1 MSNESVLI
9 SGASV
14 AGLALAYW
22 LRGYGFAA
30 TVVERAAAPRGGG
43 YDVDFR
49 RPALDVLDRMGI
61 LDEVRECQTPR
72 RATTVLDG
80 DGQQVAVLPAEW
92 SAGDLEIQKGDLTH
106 ILHVAA
112 RTDVHYIFDNSIVAL
127 TQRHDG
133 VRVNFERGKPRDFD
147 LVVGAD
153 GVHSNVRALVFGP
166 EREFIRHLDMASA
179 GFTTANYLNLDNHG
193 LLYRTSGA
201 SAGVMSGRG
210 NTEISVFISFAA
222 ESLDYN
228 GDDINRQKELVGN
241 RLARHGWEIPRLLA
255 AMRNAPDFYFDTFG
269 QIHMDTWAKGRVVL
283 LGDAAYCAAPTSGRG
298 TSQALIGAYI
308 LAGELATVTYH
319 EKAFAAYEQQMRAYV
334 AENQRIGRE
343 AARWFLR
350 APTGTAGEAAAE
362 SDNEPVPVT
371 ITLKDYSSMLNSRF
385 CRTSGAEQDSAGC
398 QSGP

>member
-1 MSNESVLI
+1 MNNKSVLI

-30 TVVERAAAPRGGG
+30 TVVERASAPRGGG

-49 RPALDVLDRMGI
+49 GPALDALDRMGI

-72 RATTVLDG
+72 RETTVLDG
-80 DGQQVAVLPAEW
+80 DGQQVAVLLAEW

-112 RTDVHYIFDNSIVAL
+112 KADVRYIFDNSIAAL

-133 VRVNFERGKPRDFD
+133 VWVSFERGEPRNFD

-166 EREFIRHLDMASA
+166 ECEFIRHLDMASA
-179 GFTTANYLNLDNHG
+179 GFTTVNYLNLDNHG
-193 LLYRTSGA
+193 LLYRAPGV

-210 NTEISVFISFAA
+210 NIEISVFLSFAA
-222 ESLDYN
+222 ESLGYDQ
-228 GDDINRQKELVGN
+228 DDIDQQKKLVDN
-241 RLARHGWEIPRLLA
+241 RLAGHGWEIPRLLA
-255 AMRNAPDFYFDTFG
+255 AMKNAPDFYFDTFS
-269 QIHMDTWAKGRVVL
+269 QISMDSWAKGRVAL

-308 LAGELATVTYH
+308 LAGELATVADH
-319 EKAFAAYEQQMRAYV
+319 EEAFAVYEQQMRAYV

-343 AARWFLR
+343 SARWFLR
-350 APTGTAGEAAAE
+350 SPTETTVEAAAE
-362 SDNEPVPVT
+362 SDKEPVPAM
-371 ITLKDYSSMLNSRF
+371 ITLKDYSYY
-385 CRTSGAEQDSAGC
+385 AQ
-398 QSGP
+398 